1 MRRRLI
7 KQGQGGLT
15 MTLPISWVRKYNL
28 TPGTEV
34 ELQDTEAGLLVSTE
48 KGKTKREITIIV
60 GKENKSRLRTII
72 SSAYRRGYD
81 VITLKSSE
89 KLSLIKINE
98 VVDSLIGFI
107 ITEQDEKK
115 AILQN
120 VMKDDFESVESVI
133 NKFFQTIKYLQ
144 SVVLELSKKNKGELK
159 EILELKSSVLKLRD
173 YCQRMINLNQY
184 GQDRAFEY
192 HALILLA
199 EKYSANLVE
208 VIQIKNNKT
217 NKVNFEIKQIEEISS
232 AYVNLYNSWLK
243 KDLATALKL
252 NGQVSIL
259 RKKLFVETK
268 NNLTAVLV
276 DNLFS
281 FSSRMVAILI

>member
-232 AYVNLYNSWLK
+232 AYVDLYNSWLK

>member
-259 RKKLFVETK
+259 RKKLSVETK